1 MLLNSLR
8 YAEEKGYTV
17 CLVLHNGNT
26 YVGEIEINNDTK
38 NLVIT
43 CDQGK
48 IWVPLDQIRHSST
61 IVSANF

>member
-1 MLLNSLR
+1 MLLHSLR

-17 CLVLHNGNT
+17 CLVLQNGNT
-26 YVGEIEINNDTK
+26 YVGEIEISDTK

-48 IWVPLDQIRHSST
+48 IWVPLDHIKHAST
-61 IVSANF
+61 IVSAHF